1 MLIRMLKAKLH
12 GVHITESEL
21 EYMGSITIS
30 REILD
35 AAGMLPYEEVLC
47 SNFANGERWT
57 TYIIPTDRPGV
68 IGLNGP
74 AALKGSVGDRLIVMS
89 YCLMGE
95 DEAQM
100 HQPTVLLFN
109 EDNSIK
115 QR

>member
-30 REILD
+30 RDILE

-47 SNFANGERWT
+47 ANFANGERWI
-57 TYIIPTDRPGV
+57 TYIILTDRPGV

-74 AALKGSVGDRLIVMS
+74 AALKGKVGDKLIVMS
-89 YCLMGE
+89 YCLMTE

-109 EDNSIK
+109 EDNTIK
-115 QR
+115 E

>member
-1 MLIRMLKAKLH
+1 MQIRMLKAKLH
-12 GVHITESEL
+12 GVYVTESEL

-35 AAGMLPYEEVLC
+35 AAGMLPYEVVLC

-57 TYIIPTDRPGV
+57 TYIISTDRPGV

-74 AALKGSVGDRLIVMS
+74 AALKGNVGDKLIVMS
-89 YCLMGE
+89 YCLMTEG
-95 DEAQM
+95 EAQM

-109 EDNSIK
+109 EDNSVK
-115 QR
+115 E

>member
-1 MLIRMLKAKLH
+1 MLKAKLH
-12 GVHITESEL
+12 GAYITESDP

-47 SNFANGERWT
+47 ANFMSGERWI

-74 AALKGSVGDRLIVMS
+74 AALKGKVGDKLIVMS
-89 YCLMGE
+89 FCTMSE

-115 QR
+115 E

>member
-1 MLIRMLKAKLH
+1 MQIRMLKAKLH
-12 GVHITESEL
+12 GVRITESEL

-30 REILD
+30 RDILD
-35 AAGMLPYEEVLC
+35 ASGMLPYEEVLC
-47 SNFANGERWT
+47 ANFANGERWI

-100 HQPTVLLFN
+100 HQPTILLFN

-115 QR
+115 E